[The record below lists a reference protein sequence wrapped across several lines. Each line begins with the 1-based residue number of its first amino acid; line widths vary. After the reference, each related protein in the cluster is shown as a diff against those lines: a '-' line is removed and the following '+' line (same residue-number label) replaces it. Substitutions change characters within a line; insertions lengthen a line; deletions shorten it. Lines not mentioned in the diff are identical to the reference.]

1 MAPEETLWD
10 RTMKVYEALRVRD
23 MKPVSSHMKAHYA
36 RMDALYV
43 LPMRLVCSD
52 VVCETTF

>member
-1 MAPEETLWD
+1 
-10 RTMKVYEALRVRD
+10 MKVYEALRVRD